1 MPSGLLIDKYIFHS
15 FSMIYL
21 LLGMTF
27 STTAANTVSE
37 DVLTETMRAYSP
49 LLSLSFV
56 VVIVILGMHMDC
68 PAAIIN
74 EIIAVIAAIFA
85 FKLAGEIK

>member
-1 MPSGLLIDKYIFHS
+1 MN
-15 FSMIYL
+15 YL

-68 PAAIIN
+68 RRSHYQ
-74 EIIAVIAAIFA
+74 
-85 FKLAGEIK
+85 